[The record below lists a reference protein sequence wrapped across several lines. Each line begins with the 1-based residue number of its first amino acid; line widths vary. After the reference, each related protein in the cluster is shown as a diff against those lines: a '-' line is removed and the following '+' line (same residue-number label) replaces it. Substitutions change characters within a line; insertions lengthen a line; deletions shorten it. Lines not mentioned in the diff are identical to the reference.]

1 MDDNELKNAISS
13 KLGDVLSGRSLSAD
27 FCSRL
32 RISARRLRYLRMLKI
47 AIVLA
52 VIAAFSLATL
62 DFISVREGLSP
73 EKAQLVAAKQP
84 QEEPNPQL
92 SKLAFLGFFRECFKR
107 GKTTKRKEE
116 D

>member
-1 MDDNELKNAISS
+1 M
-13 KLGDVLSGRSLSAD
+13 AD
-27 FCSRL
+27 FSSGADCRRAAMP
-32 RISARRLRYLRMLKI
+32 RIYLRMLKVV
-47 AIVLA
+47 IVLA

-62 DFISVREGLSP
+62 DFISAREGLSP

-84 QEEPNPQL
+84 HEEPNPQL